1 VTEILEGINPITY
14 LPLLRDVWSI
24 MQGYDIER
32 LDVSIISDAWKA
44 IEGLMSSRRTPW
56 QKIRDFLGTLSQLFG
71 VPLKNLFRES
81 EAIINLFKMMA
92 DGEHT
97 DMEGILD
104 SLVDAGE
111 QSIPLLEHF
120 LPEE

>member
-1 VTEILEGINPITY
+1 
-14 LPLLRDVWSI
+14 
-24 MQGYDIER
+24 
-32 LDVSIISDAWKA
+32 
-44 IEGLMSSRRTPW
+44 
-56 QKIRDFLGTLSQLFG
+56 

-120 LPEE
+120 LPDN